1 MNKLAARPYNC
12 KEDGC
17 KMCFEL
23 ERLHSDT
30 ARKSEETHVIVECKD
45 VETMEKWIKIITKE
59 IADLKRGADIF
70 SNPKLFQ

>member
-1 MNKLAARPYNC
+1 MNKLAARPYNN

-17 KMCFEL
+17 KTCFEL

-30 ARKSEETHVIVECKD
+30 ARKSEETHMIVECKD
-45 VETMEKWIKIITKE
+45 GETLERWIKIITKE

-70 SNPKLFQ
+70 ANPKLFQ